1 MAERNKIKELL
12 DLIYN
17 KEHVLVDG
25 DKFQKLVNEIQQDYD
40 DYEQLKEDYDIMMFK
55 YGDYSYLK
63 EKMIKQEKTIA
74 IVKSKGL
81 NIVWLK
87 NTKNVKEY
95 NELVK
100 KSNGVASLKKDE
112 YLVLKETFVDK
123 KVIIDGISYTLLKK
137 LYDPFN
143 KCYLYHVNETEVVF
157 SDLDNDIKEEPYDSN

>member
-74 IVKSKGL
+74 IIKNKGL

-100 KSNGVASLKKDE
+100 KNNNGVTSLKKDE

-123 KVIIDGISYTLLKK
+123 KIIVDGKPYTLVRK
-137 LYDPFN
+137 LFDPFN
-143 KCYLYHVNETEVVF
+143 ECYLYRVKETARTF
-157 SDLDNDIKEEPYDSN
+157 SDLDNDIKEEP